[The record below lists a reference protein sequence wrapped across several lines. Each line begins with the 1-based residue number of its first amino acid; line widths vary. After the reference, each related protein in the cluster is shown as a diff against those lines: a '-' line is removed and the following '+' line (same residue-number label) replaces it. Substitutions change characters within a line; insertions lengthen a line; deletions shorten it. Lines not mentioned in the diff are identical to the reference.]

1 MSISSPSSGSA
12 HTASSPAPFL
22 SICDQTFTPLSMDS
36 SDLDLMDERD
46 RDRDRDG
53 DACAAEPRKAENT
66 CMPALQVAED
76 DGGNRQFAPKASAD
90 RTKDTDIASSMVQSP
105 PGPCSATAAPPAEY
119 DLASTKNITS
129 SEYHP
134 PTPYFLAHSQSR
146 SSPSQP
152 RDATATSRPIRTTTA
167 AATATAVAIATTAA
181 TTILRPKPKAP
192 PRNTNTQQQPAT
204 TSSVIPEATTE
215 PALVRRVS
223 NASVTI
229 RHPAPDLNTRS
240 GAYLGNI
247 AALEATAERLSMTS
261 SIEDAIRDAH
271 DELKRSDSQRSSIL
285 RANRA
290 SRAASDAGSTSG
302 LPHLTVLSRQSS
314 ILSTNNAAR
323 LGGYSPA
330 GYVMSPNHSLS
341 NASSRLRSGSKAS
354 SSGAPP
360 PATEIMDYLTLSPD
374 IGSGEDLGFMSRH
387 GPGKSSVRSVVS
399 AKLPLAEIA
408 EMEPPMTLTQDAL
421 DEADRA
427 AEAHED
433 TTDEDATIRASAFQ
447 YIDIDVGLG
456 LGRALELDDIDAA
469 ADAQEVM
476 QPMLPSDYMGLPSP
490 NRLQLHQP
498 DSYVHYG
505 NFEHERPTT
514 AESGMTLEQAE
525 TAFGDFDGVHCDPEV
540 LDFPEPL
547 PRKPSP
553 RQTPRAPQPPRAP
566 APRPTSYFDA
576 ATGQQMLFYPARV
589 PAMLNLPPKLSKNS
603 VPTARKKVRSQIL
616 SAMPT
621 ESRESRVWLP
631 DPLESLGDMGS
642 PLMGEESSGHDPAGL
657 VSPGDIPSPEIVP
670 KPDQL
675 LAGHSR
681 HPSETGTIVPS
692 DSQKR
697 DIQRQSRMMESENRK
712 SHMPVSGDLAPQ
724 LRASVYFDLPPEAP
738 IIEVKD
744 GSATATLDSI
754 LNASAIAPV
763 SAFVDHTFAGKLGA
777 EVYGREKKAKKKGK
791 EPASMGHKRGGSGV
805 TMLGVAEPKK
815 RASILSLMVGGR
827 QNSETLDVDVDGRR
841 TALGVAGEGGIRRVS
856 SDGSSATGHDQP
868 LTSPGQPLP
877 REENEKP
884 EEEDG
889 KEEQDEDD
897 EDDDE
902 DDDQYQGPPTTLLAE
917 LQLRKQQQKLR
928 TRPVHK
934 VYPNGLHSTLLE
946 LDTVAE
952 VERKQRKGKRV
963 NLAWEDPTANPDPV
977 EDENDDDVPLGM
989 LYAAKAA
996 AAANGGNR
1004 STVDISA
1011 VMSEIHRPLGLM
1023 ERRDMEENEPLS
1035 RRRDRLQGRDLGSS
1049 LNLNT
1054 LQKRMSMMTLTQ
1066 GGLGA
1071 RTQSRLMLPLQQ
1083 QESLSVAGDDALG
1096 AEADPEIEGETLAE
1110 RRRRLN
1116 AETLPRAR
1124 PVSGAFSAE
1133 LLGQFDDL
1141 DEDEAGADPKGKGR
1155 ERIPT
1160 KSPDQD
1166 KEADEETL
1174 GQRRRRLQ
1182 AEREARER
1190 EMGPGG
1196 NPIARSRTPLSRPM
1210 SMANILGAH
1219 PLDGGGAQQQ
1229 RVVQQDPREQQRQ
1242 RVEAEAARAQ
1252 RERDAQMA
1260 AMRAQMPQYLTG
1272 PAVGAANGGYMSGR
1286 FNDGLGG
1293 GVGSGQSLVYG
1304 PGAAQQ
1310 RMAMYSG
1317 AAGYGVGPAGSANM
1331 APASAYGVPMGN
1343 PAAYGGGVPMGAGA
1357 YGMNGP
1363 YNGVGPLQMPP
1374 TQGQLDMVE
1383 RWRQSV
1389 MP

>member
-1 MSISSPSSGSA
+1 
-12 HTASSPAPFL
+12 
-22 SICDQTFTPLSMDS
+22 
-36 SDLDLMDERD
+36 
-46 RDRDRDG
+46 
-53 DACAAEPRKAENT
+53 
-66 CMPALQVAED
+66 
-76 DGGNRQFAPKASAD
+76 
-90 RTKDTDIASSMVQSP
+90 
-105 PGPCSATAAPPAEY
+105 
-119 DLASTKNITS
+119 
-129 SEYHP
+129 
-134 PTPYFLAHSQSR
+134 
-146 SSPSQP
+146 
-152 RDATATSRPIRTTTA
+152 
-167 AATATAVAIATTAA
+167 
-181 TTILRPKPKAP
+181 
-192 PRNTNTQQQPAT
+192 
-204 TSSVIPEATTE
+204 
-215 PALVRRVS
+215 
-223 NASVTI
+223 
-229 RHPAPDLNTRS
+229 
-240 GAYLGNI
+240 
-247 AALEATAERLSMTS
+247 MTS

-427 AEAHED
+427 AAAHED
-433 TTDEDATIRASAFQ
+433 TADEDATIRARAFQ
-447 YIDIDVGLG
+447 YIDMDVGLG

-603 VPTARKKVRSQIL
+603 VPTARKKIRSQIL

-631 DPLESLGDMGS
+631 DPLEGLGDMGS
-642 PLMGEESSGHDPAGL
+642 PLMGEESSGHDPADL
-657 VSPGDIPSPEIVP
+657 VSPGDIPSPEIGP

-777 EVYGREKKAKKKGK
+777 EVYGREKKGKKKAK

-827 QNSETLDVDVDGRR
+827 RNSETLDVDVDGRQ
-841 TALGVAGEGGIRRVS
+841 TSLGVAGEGGIRRVS
-856 SDGSSATGHDQP
+856 SDGNSATGHDQP
-868 LTSPGQPLP
+868 LSSPGQPSP

-977 EDENDDDVPLGM
+977 EDGDDDDVPLGM

-1096 AEADPEIEGETLAE
+1096 EEADPEIEGETLAE

-1116 AETLPRAR
+1116 TETLPRAR

-1155 ERIPT
+1155 EPMAA

-1166 KEADEETL
+1166 KEADASPDGAGDVPEEEETL

-1196 NPIARSRTPLSRPM
+1196 NPIARSRTPLSRPI

-1317 AAGYGVGPAGSANM
+1317 AAGYGVGAAGSVNM